1 MTGDRPKEWAKWLTL
16 AEWWYNTSFHLSTKT
31 TPFKVIYGIPPLNY
45 TTYNPGESNVTT
57 LEESVIAR
65 DAMIRLLKENLN
77 QAQNWMKQ
85 AANKNRT
92 EREFEVGDMVYLR
105 LQPFK
110 QTMIAL
116 RSNQK
121 LSQGFLVLTR

>member
-45 TTYNPGESNVTT
+45 TTYTPGESNVTT

-121 LSQGFLVLTR
+121 LSQGFMVLTR